1 MSGARQRAATSARAA
16 AAGRADGLGG
26 VRAVLAVTFALTLAA
41 SLELLAYAQRTG
53 LLEIS
58 WKWRTGLLLAAAG
71 SLGLALALAATWTR
85 LGRRGIEGAGRGM
98 IIVDALDRLG
108 ALRWP
113 LLAALALAFPIA
125 VLGPWG
131 RYLQGVF
138 PRLLVFW
145 ILASAAFALA
155 HSLRREWDGR
165 AVFLGTCLV
174 LGGVHRLAAFLPD
187 LSTYSFS
194 LGWSEASRYYY
205 ASLFFAER
213 IYGIAASPSVLH
225 PTRYLMQSLPFL
237 IPDLPLWFHRL
248 WQVLLWVAAA
258 AVAGALIAALSGARD
273 LRLRWLTAVW
283 AALFLF
289 QGPVYYHLLVM
300 VIAVLWG
307 FRLDRPWRTS
317 VIVLLASVWA
327 GLSRINWFPVPG
339 LLAAALYLLGRPGR
353 DRSVARTLGWPS
365 FWVLGGS
372 AIAVVSQ
379 FAYAIASGNSLERFG
394 TSFTSDLLW
403 YRLWPN
409 PTNSLG
415 VLPSILLASAPL
427 WAWIGM
433 RWRARGGS
441 LGDLRALGL
450 AAILLVLLV
459 GGLVVSVKIGGGS
472 NLHNLDAYLVAL
484 AIVGAYVARDELP
497 AENPRRAARREVAWG
512 PLGAA
517 ALMPLLFT
525 LTTGGPI
532 SPPESAA
539 AAGALQA
546 IRQASQAVTG
556 RGESV
561 LFIADRHLLTF
572 GYVREVPLV
581 PEYEVVFLME
591 MAMAGHRPYLDV
603 FHQALRDHDFGLIV
617 TYPLET
623 EYQGRGHSFGEENDA
638 WVAEVSLPV
647 LCSYEPTVT
656 LASPPLQLLV
666 PRPGSAACPEGGP

>member
-1 MSGARQRAATSARAA
+1 MSGVRPGAVRSTRAA
-16 AAGRADGLGG
+16 AAGRADGFGG

-53 LLEIS
+53 LLAVS
-58 WKWRTGLLLAAAG
+58 WKWRTGLLLAAVG
-71 SLGLALALAATWTR
+71 SLGLALALAATWTG
-85 LGRRGIEGAGRGM
+85 LGRRVSEGTGRWEALFA
-98 IIVDALDRLG
+98 ALDRLG
-108 ALRWP
+108 IIRWP
-113 LLAALALAFPIA
+113 LLVALGLAFPVA

-145 ILASAAFALA
+145 ILAAAASALA
-155 HSLRREWDGR
+155 HSLRRAWDGR
-165 AVFLGTCLV
+165 AVFMGTCLI

-187 LSTYSFS
+187 LSTYPFS

-205 ASLFFAER
+205 ASLFFGER
-213 IYGIAASPSVLH
+213 IYGVAASPSVLH
-225 PTRYLMQSLPFL
+225 PTRYLMQSVPFL
-237 IPDLPLWFHRL
+237 VPDSPLWFHRL
-248 WQVLLWVAAA
+248 WQVLLWVLAA
-258 AVAGALIAALSGARD
+258 AVAGALIAARSGARD
-273 LRLRWLTAVW
+273 LRLRWLMSIW

-307 FRLDRPWRTS
+307 FRIDRPWRTS
-317 VIVLLASVWA
+317 LIVLLASIWA

-339 LLAAALYLLGRPGR
+339 LLAAALYLLDRPGR
-353 DRSVARTLGWPS
+353 NRSVWRTLGWPG

-372 AIAVVSQ
+372 AIAVLSQ
-379 FAYAIASGNSLERFG
+379 FAYAVASGNSLERFG

-409 PTNSLG
+409 PTNFLG

-427 WAWIGM
+427 WVWIGLS
-433 RWRARGGS
+433 WRARGES
-441 LGDLRALGL
+441 FGDLRALGL
-450 AAILLVLLV
+450 TAILLALLG

-484 AIVGAYVARDELP
+484 VIVGAYVARDQFQ
-497 AENPRRAARREVAWG
+497 AESPRRPARREIAWG

-517 ALMPLLFT
+517 ALTPLIFT

-532 SPPESAA
+532 SPPDPAA

-546 IRQASQAVTG
+546 IRQASQAATG
-556 RGESV
+556 RGETV

-572 GYVREVPLV
+572 GYVREVPLF

-603 FHQALRDHDFGLIV
+603 FHQALRNHDFGLIV

-623 EYQGRGHSFGEENDA
+623 ELQGRGHSFGEENDA
-638 WVAEVSLPV
+638 WVTEVSLAV

-666 PRPGSAACPEGGP
+666 PRAADGACPGETP

>member
-1 MSGARQRAATSARAA
+1 
-16 AAGRADGLGG
+16 
-26 VRAVLAVTFALTLAA
+26 
-41 SLELLAYAQRTG
+41 
-53 LLEIS
+53 
-58 WKWRTGLLLAAAG
+58 
-71 SLGLALALAATWTR
+71 
-85 LGRRGIEGAGRGM
+85 
-98 IIVDALDRLG
+98 
-108 ALRWP
+108 
-113 LLAALALAFPIA
+113 
-125 VLGPWG
+125 
-131 RYLQGVF
+131 
-138 PRLLVFW
+138 
-145 ILASAAFALA
+145 
-155 HSLRREWDGR
+155 
-165 AVFLGTCLV
+165 
-174 LGGVHRLAAFLPD
+174 
-187 LSTYSFS
+187 
-194 LGWSEASRYYY
+194 
-205 ASLFFAER
+205 
-213 IYGIAASPSVLH
+213 
-225 PTRYLMQSLPFL
+225 
-237 IPDLPLWFHRL
+237 
-248 WQVLLWVAAA
+248 
-258 AVAGALIAALSGARD
+258 
-273 LRLRWLTAVW
+273 
-283 AALFLF
+283 
-289 QGPVYYHLLVM
+289 
-300 VIAVLWG
+300 
-307 FRLDRPWRTS
+307 
-317 VIVLLASVWA
+317 
-327 GLSRINWFPVPG
+327 
-339 LLAAALYLLGRPGR
+339 
-353 DRSVARTLGWPS
+353 
-365 FWVLGGS
+365 
-372 AIAVVSQ
+372 
-379 FAYAIASGNSLERFG
+379 
-394 TSFTSDLLW
+394 
-403 YRLWPN
+403 
-409 PTNSLG
+409 
-415 VLPSILLASAPL
+415 
-427 WAWIGM
+427 M

-497 AENPRRAARREVAWG
+497 AENPRRAARREIAWG

-666 PRPGSAACPEGGP
+666 PRAGSAACPEGGP